1 MEKFIGTW
9 KLEKNNNFDDFLK
22 YYGYGW
28 IKRKLALTSNID
40 LTIKETE
47 ESNKIIRIIDS
58 TFLKAQEEYLLDDQF
73 HKTSFGLEKRHKIV
87 DGKILSEIKNEQFHW
102 YETNKIE
109 DTRLFIT
116 RKWFENNNEKTCSQI
131 FIKV

>member
-87 DGKILSEIKNEQFHW
+87 DGKILSEIKNE
-102 YETNKIE
+102 
-109 DTRLFIT
+109 
-116 RKWFENNNEKTCSQI
+116 
-131 FIKV
+131 